1 MVLAAAHW
9 LTLYVYA
16 VSAEGGVD
24 GDRQVILEFKE
35 HQVHRLK
42 EGKARQG
49 MARPGKGKER
59 KGERGTP
66 TSVVNQMHK
75 ITF

>member
-49 MARPGKGKER
+49 KARERQGKER
-59 KGERGTP
+59 RERRRR
-66 TSVVNQMHK
+66 V
-75 ITF
+75 